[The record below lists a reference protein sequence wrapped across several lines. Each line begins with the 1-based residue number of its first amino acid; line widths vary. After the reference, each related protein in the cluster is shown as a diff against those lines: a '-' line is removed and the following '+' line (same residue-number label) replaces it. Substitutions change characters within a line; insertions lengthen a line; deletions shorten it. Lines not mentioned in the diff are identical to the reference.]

1 MLEEHIRGTSNV
13 IRGSC
18 CYKWALVNHVEKVC
32 VGAADYQ
39 CLTALRPDKVGVLKA
54 SASCSVIYWCYNLHE
69 FPMAAATN
77 CHNVSGLKS
86 LRFMTFWF

>member
-54 SASCSVIYWCYNLHE
+54 SGGQPRNL
-69 FPMAAATN
+69 AVLAGCQA
-77 CHNVSGLKS
+77 CLV
-86 LRFMTFWF
+86 